1 MLPNIAVNVKRSISN
16 LLNAPSEQCTYCTL
30 SRDPAGAMYEVEFRG
45 QKDNSIKGYFPYALK
60 YSPIYMYI
68 TLDLHI
74 FVIYTFTN
82 QLLRL

>member
-1 MLPNIAVNVKRSISN
+1 MFCIPCI
-16 LLNAPSEQCTYCTL
+16 Y
-30 SRDPAGAMYEVEFRG
+30 GVEFRG
-45 QKDNSIKGYFPYALK
+45 QQDDFYLIKGHFPYALK

-74 FVIYTFTN
+74 FVIYTFTY